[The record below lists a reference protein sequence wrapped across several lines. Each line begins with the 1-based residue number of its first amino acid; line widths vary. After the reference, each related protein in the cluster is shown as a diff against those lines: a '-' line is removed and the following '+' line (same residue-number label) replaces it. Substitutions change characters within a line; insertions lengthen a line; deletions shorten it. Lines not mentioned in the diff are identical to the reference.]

1 METFVTKFAESKFM
15 KWLEKISMK
24 ISASPAFSSIA
35 SGMMG
40 TMGLIMVGAVVQVG
54 LAIASIFGLDST
66 GTVYTTIYA
75 VYEVTMGIFGL
86 FNAFN
91 LAYTYAK
98 RLKLP
103 AINAGF
109 ISMVC
114 FILVC
119 SPLQTVTLEDGSTFR
134 AINAG
139 NLGTTSLFVAIIIA
153 LLSVRI
159 TKFTT
164 DHNWTIKMP
173 DAVPEGVMNSFN
185 SIIPALINIAIWY
198 GISVFLSSISGGALT
213 LSTLIIYIL
222 SIPVNA
228 LLSPVGMLVCIIL
241 MQLLWFFGIHGASV
255 IYAVM
260 LPVMITAYTTNAELA
275 AQGLPLVFSFI
286 FLMGGNGILGGA
298 GNTLPLVIMGCRS
311 KSKTIKA
318 ISKASLP
325 AGIFQINEPIIFGFP
340 IMYNP
345 ILLIPFILAPTVT
358 ALLMW
363 AGYNTILALP
373 QVLIMA
379 TLPICAGELM
389 SSLSIINPLFTL
401 LVLFPVNFIIW
412 YPFFKVYE
420 KKMVAQ
426 EAAEEAASAE
436 K

>member
-1 METFVTKFAESKFM
+1 MEAFVNKIAESKFM
-15 KWLEKISMK
+15 KWLEKVSMK
-24 ISASPAFSSIA
+24 ISASPAFSSIS

-40 TMGLIMVGAVVQVG
+40 TMGLIMVGAVIQVG
-54 LAIASIFGLDST
+54 LAIATLCGLDST
-66 GTVYTTIYA
+66 GTVYTTIYT
-75 VYEVTMGIFGL
+75 VYEATMGMLGL
-86 FNAFN
+86 FTVFN

-98 RLKLP
+98 KLKMAP
-103 AINAGF
+103 VNAGF
-109 ISMVC
+109 IAMVC

-134 AINAG
+134 AINVG
-139 NLGTTSLFVAIIIA
+139 NLGSMSLFVAIIIG

-159 TKFTT
+159 SKFAT

-173 DAVPEGVMNSFN
+173 DVVPEGVLNSFN
-185 SIIPALINIAIWY
+185 SIIPALINIALWY

-228 LLSPVGMLVCIIL
+228 LLSPIGIVVCIVL
-241 MQLLWFFGIHGASV
+241 MQLFWFFGIHGASV

-260 LPVMITAYTTNAELA
+260 LTPMIAAYATNAELA

-325 AGIFQINEPIIFGFP
+325 AGIFNINEPVIFGFP

-345 ILLIPFILAPTVT
+345 ILLIPFVLAPTVS
-358 ALLMW
+358 ALLLW
-363 AGYNTILALP
+363 AGYSTILAYP
-373 QVLIMA
+373 QVLIMT
-379 TLPICAGELM
+379 TLPVFVGELM
-389 SSLSIINPLFTL
+389 GSLSIINPLFTL
-401 LVLFPVNFIIW
+401 ILLVPVNFLIW

-426 EAAEEAASAE
+426 EAEEEAAAA